1 MNSYS
6 EIEKIWEAYKS
17 LLIDE
22 ARKNAED
29 QVNKD
34 RDYVAN
40 GINLKD
46 VAAQDN
52 FVSYKR
58 G

>member
-17 LLIDE
+17 ILIDE
-22 ARKNAED
+22 ARKNADD

-34 RDYVAN
+34 RDYVNN

-46 VAAQDN
+46 ILDKHN
-52 FVSYKR
+52 
-58 G
+58 

>member
-17 LLIDE
+17 ILIDE

-29 QVNKD
+29 EVNKD

-46 VAAQDN
+46 ILD
-52 FVSYKR
+52 K
-58 G
+58 